1 MDNLLN
7 ALIFITFIHCLYI
20 SGGSIKDRPDIRW
33 LHNIIAQMTSKYLE
47 KISNEF
53 FWKKKM
59 VIQFFHAQHILPSAI
74 PLERIFR

>member
-1 MDNLLN
+1 MFSGKKIDNLLN

-47 KISNEF
+47 EKKSNKVF
-53 FWKKKM
+53 LKKKW
-59 VIQFFHAQHILPSAI
+59 
-74 PLERIFR
+74 